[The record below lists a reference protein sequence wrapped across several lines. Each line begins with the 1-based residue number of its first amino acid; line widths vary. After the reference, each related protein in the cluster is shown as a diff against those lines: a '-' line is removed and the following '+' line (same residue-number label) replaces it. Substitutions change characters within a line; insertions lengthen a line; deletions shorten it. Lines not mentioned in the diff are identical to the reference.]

1 MKLQKFQKGILNF
14 ENSKVSE
21 FKSAKIEMKVTLES
35 LKSRFELAEYRNREL
50 KVGRHYTFWRTKR
63 KINEE

>member
-21 FKSAKIEMKVTLES
+21 FKSAKTEMKVTLES
-35 LKSRFELAEYRNREL
+35 LKIFTSTQPQVKDK
-50 KVGRHYTFWRTKR
+50 KV
-63 KINEE
+63 IS